1 MKLTEIAKQVKGSS
15 HIALMG
21 HIGGDADCY
30 GSLFG
35 LKLGLESIGKKVD
48 IISTEDFPENLD
60 FLFFYFPGEISDK
73 LVPGADLLILLDSP
87 EVKRLVA
94 PDIAKE
100 YKAQGAKIIQLD
112 HHLKGDLP
120 EFVDFSYI
128 DTKACAASEIAYSL
142 LTELEVTI
150 DKNIATCLLAGIIG
164 DTSSFQN
171 QNTTK
176 ECFAVSSELMKRGA
190 RQRTI
195 VNNMFGGKEVDTL
208 KVWGLAMERLSVN
221 ERLSAVSTYL
231 THEDIEKF
239 GLSPEATNGIINF
252 LNSIKDAKMVMLITE
267 REKGTIKVS
276 LRTRDE
282 HVDVARLAR
291 QLGGGGHV
299 KAAAFSIPGSLK
311 MLTEGENNHIVVT

>member
-1 MKLTEIAKQVKGSS
+1 MKLTEIVKQVRNSS

-21 HIGGDADCY
+21 HVGGDSDCY

-35 LKLGLESIGKKVD
+35 LKMGLETLGKKVD
-48 IISTEDFPENLD
+48 VISTEDFPESLD

-73 LVPGADLLILLDSP
+73 YVPGADLAIFIDAP

-94 PDIAKE
+94 PEIAKQ
-100 YKAQGAKIIQLD
+100 YKAEGTKIIQLD
-112 HHLKGDLP
+112 HHLKGDLTDFADIS
-120 EFVDFSYI
+120 FVD
-128 DTKACAASEIAYSL
+128 TQACAASEIVFDL
-142 LTELEVTI
+142 LQELEVNI
-150 DKNIATCLLAGIIG
+150 DKNIATCLLAGIVG

-176 ECFAVSSELMKRGA
+176 ECFAASSELMKRGA
-190 RQRTI
+190 RLRTI
-195 VNNMFGGKEVDTL
+195 VSNTFGGKEVDTL

-221 ERLSAVSTYL
+221 ERLHAVSTYL
-231 THEDIEKF
+231 TYEDIEKF

-282 HVDVARLAR
+282 HVDVAKIAR

-311 MLTEGENNHIVVT
+311 TLTEVGNNHIVVV